1 QEQRRVRARRFP
13 ARGWPAARGNRGKR
27 ERGSRATFRWSWV
40 ERRWSVAAAPRRGAD
55 GGGSGRRRS
64 CSGEGM
70 RLRTGR
76 RASGGRGTS
85 VLWVGSCG
93 GRQEMGVH
101 RWEDLA
107 GANGSSAIVLA
118 NFGGLGRR
126 GMGQGAAIWGG
137 GGRAQLGLENM
148 GVEGVVP

>member
-1 QEQRRVRARRFP
+1 MKFAVLSSFVTFHLDPWNFCFFSREVPGGSQEQRRVRARRFP
-13 ARGWPAARGNRGKR
+13 ARGWPAARGNRGER

-76 RASGGRGTS
+76 RASGGRVTS

-93 GRQEMGVH
+93 GRPEMGVH
-101 RWEDLA
+101 HWADLA
-107 GANGSSAIVLA
+107 GDN
-118 NFGGLGRR
+118 GRR
-126 GMGQGAAIWGG
+126 
-137 GGRAQLGLENM
+137 RRS
-148 GVEGVVP
+148 